1 MIESPQLKKILEGVL
16 LAAGKPLPLDRLE
29 ALFMEHERPER
40 DVLEAALNEI
50 SEDCAERGYELKK
63 VASGYRLQVRQELAE
78 WVSRLWEEKPQKYS
92 RALMETLSIIAYRQP
107 ITRGD
112 IEKIRG
118 VAVSTQIVQTLL
130 EHEWVRVVGHR
141 DVPGRPA
148 MYATTKQFLDYFNL
162 ESLEQLPPLA
172 EIRDLDDI
180 NRGLALEGDKP
191 QGRIIEFPT
200 MGESEEE
207 LVQDDDEKHAA
218 EVGTRPISEILD
230 EVDSKLG
237 LKVEPDLELDGGSAA
252 EQPSG
257 AESVPETEAHA
268 DFGTDADPGTDA
280 DSENDADSGA
290 DADSEADADS
300 DTQAESG
307 AHEDSEAAADVEDQA
322 DSAAESAPE
331 NDRPV

>member
-1 MIESPQLKKILEGVL
+1 MIQATQLKKILEGVL

-29 ALFMEHERPER
+29 ALFTEHERPER
-40 DVLEAALNEI
+40 DELEAALNAI
-50 SEDCAERGYELKK
+50 GEDCAERGYELKK
-63 VASGYRLQVRQELAE
+63 VSSGYRLQVRQELAE

-172 EIRDLDDI
+172 EIRDLEDI
-180 NRGLALEGDKP
+180 NRGLSLDEDKP
-191 QGRIIEFPT
+191 QGRIIEFPVF
-200 MGESEEE
+200 GENTEEMVVDE
-207 LVQDDDEKHAA
+207 DEKQAA
-218 EVGTRPISEILD
+218 EIGTRPISEILD

-237 LKVEPDLELDGGSAA
+237 LRTEPEPEPGG
-252 EQPSG
+252 
-257 AESVPETEAHA
+257 ETPA
-268 DFGTDADPGTDA
+268 
-280 DSENDADSGA
+280 
-290 DADSEADADS
+290 
-300 DTQAESG
+300 
-307 AHEDSEAAADVEDQA
+307 
-322 DSAAESAPE
+322 
-331 NDRPV
+331 

>member
-118 VAVSTQIVQTLL
+118 IAVSTQIVQTLL

-252 EQPSG
+252 ESDSSPAS
-257 AESVPETEAHA
+257 ASEAQI
-268 DFGTDADPGTDA
+268 DADAASDA
-280 DSENDADSGA
+280 DSDFDAGADPEADADTDSDADADIDTDANSGVDADSDADAHSGA
-290 DADSEADADS
+290 DADS
-300 DTQAESG
+300 AE
-307 AHEDSEAAADVEDQA
+307 ESE
-322 DSAAESAPE
+322 SE